1 MGFRKFRPVRYP
13 MCGMSVSSQP
23 GDKKKGRG
31 PGWLGSKGEMLY
43 IHSGAVNQRDPAVR
57 GQQPVSLKEGT
68 QDIDFSRIW
77 IEINS
82 FFKIPICSNLIS

>member
-31 PGWLGSKGEMLY
+31 PRWLGSKGEMLY

-68 QDIDFSRIW
+68 VIRVLKKYPPFLAKPYR
-77 IEINS
+77 
-82 FFKIPICSNLIS
+82 